1 MLSDVS
7 SIRSSIDDN
16 EGIIFDQLPLAAE
29 DNFIEES
36 EQELDDMN
44 GEDFEEDLDPT
55 FEQHS
60 DSNDDKDI
68 NFSDNRTR

>member
-44 GEDFEEDLDPT
+44 GEDSEEDLDPT
-55 FEQHS
+55 FEPHS
-60 DSNDDKDI
+60 DSIDDKDI
-68 NFSDNRTR
+68 NFSDNRTG